1 MVFICATSRRR
12 HAAGTLLVAGALLIG
27 PLMRPVVAQPHA
39 DEFRGHVGTAT
50 FFDASQHI
58 TAGGSYRKHVGERGW
73 GIEPEYA
80 FMTDGSHQDHLL
92 TLNVVKDFTR
102 PAQTVVPYMVM
113 GAGINLYRGFYGGDG
128 VTAGGLGWGVGV
140 KTWVSDRVFIA
151 PEFRIGAEPNLRF
164 SLSLGFARRQ

>member
-1 MVFICATSRRR
+1 MPTNSA
-12 HAAGTLLVAGALLIG
+12 
-27 PLMRPVVAQPHA
+27 
-39 DEFRGHVGTAT
+39 GHVGTAT

-102 PAQTVVPYMVM
+102 PAQTVVS
-113 GAGINLYRGFYGGDG
+113 GAVGRRCRGTIVRAGWKIRYSATSPSSAMPFAPG
-128 VTAGGLGWGVGV
+128 VQLGRGVRP
-140 KTWVSDRVFIA
+140 SSA
-151 PEFRIGAEPNLRF
+151 
-164 SLSLGFARRQ
+164 ARS